1 MRAVIQRVER
11 GRVTVSGKI
20 LGEIAAGLVILLG
33 VGPNDSEETA
43 RKLAAKIANLRI
55 FPDQEGRMNL
65 SLQDVAGQ
73 ALVVPQF
80 TLFADA
86 SRGNRPSFFGAG
98 PPELAQPLTEF
109 FAECLRDLGIETGE
123 GEFGAHMVV
132 EIINDGPVTISLE
145 M

>member
-20 LGEIAAGLVILLG
+20 LGEIAVGLVILLG
-33 VGPNDSEETA
+33 VGPNDSEESA

-55 FPDQEGRMNL
+55 VPDQEGRMNL

-86 SRGNRPSFFGAG
+86 
-98 PPELAQPLTEF
+98 
-109 FAECLRDLGIETGE
+109 
-123 GEFGAHMVV
+123 
-132 EIINDGPVTISLE
+132 
-145 M
+145 

>member
-11 GRVTVSGKI
+11 GSVTVSGKI
-20 LGEIAAGLVILLG
+20 MGEITGGLVILLG
-33 VGPNDSEETA
+33 VGPKDSEETA

-65 SLQDVAGQ
+65 SLLDVAGQ

-109 FAECLRDLGIETGE
+109 FAECLRELGIETGE

>member
-11 GRVTVSGKI
+11 GSVAVSGKI
-20 LGEIAAGLVILLG
+20 LGEIVGGLVILLG
-33 VGPNDSEETA
+33 VGPDDSEETA

-65 SLQDVAGQ
+65 SLLDVAGQ
-73 ALVVPQF
+73 ALVIPQF

-86 SRGNRPSFFGAG
+86 SRGNRPSFFSAG
-98 PPELAQPLTEF
+98 PPELAQPLTDYF
-109 FAECLRDLGIETGE
+109 TECLHDLGVVTSE

-132 EIINDGPVTISLE
+132 EIINDGPVTIWLE

>member
-11 GRVTVSGKI
+11 GSVAVSGK
-20 LGEIAAGLVILLG
+20 LLEEIAGGLVILLG
-33 VGPNDSEETA
+33 VGPDDSQETA

-65 SLQDVAGQ
+65 SLLDVAGQ

-80 TLFADA
+80 TLFADT

-132 EIINDGPVTISLE
+132 EIINDGPVTIWLE